1 MNDAMERF
9 IEKVTMNE
17 SFREALLENPMV
29 VLAESGLSNDEIESV
44 KNDSAWE
51 WIRVSWTL

>member
-17 SFREALLENPMV
+17 AFREALLQNPMP

-44 KNDSAWE
+44 KNDSAWA

>member
-17 SFREALLENPMV
+17 LFREALLQNPMA

-44 KNDSAWE
+44 KNDSAWA

>member
-1 MNDAMERF
+1 MNDAMEKF

-17 SFREALLENPMV
+17 SFREALLLSPMA
-29 VLAESGLSNDEIESV
+29 VLAESGLSKEEIETV

-51 WIRVSWTL
+51 WIRVNWTL

>member
-1 MNDAMERF
+1 
-9 IEKVTMNE
+9 MNE
-17 SFREALLENPMV
+17 SFREALLQNPMA

-44 KNDSAWE
+44 KNDSAWA

>member
-1 MNDAMERF
+1 MEQF

-17 SFREALLENPMV
+17 SFREALLQNPMA
-29 VLAESGLSNDEIESV
+29 VLAESGLSKDEIETV

-51 WIRVSWTL
+51 WIRASWTL

>member
-1 MNDAMERF
+1 MNDAMEQF

-17 SFREALLENPMV
+17 SFREALLQNPMA
-29 VLAESGLSNDEIESV
+29 VLAGSGLSKDEIETV

-51 WIRVSWTL
+51 WIRASWTL

>member
-1 MNDAMERF
+1 MERF

-17 SFREALLENPMV
+17 SFREALLQNPMV